1 MVVTLFAFKVM
12 PQPGLTLGF
21 GNHPSAIHP
30 GGIMADML
38 VVSTGKLC
46 DPMAFSVGMKT
57 GD

>member
-1 MVVTLFAFKVM
+1 MSEHRVTA
-12 PQPGLTLGF
+12 PLGD
-21 GNHPSAIHP
+21 HPKSFDE

-46 DPMAFSVGMKT
+46 DPMAFFVGMKT